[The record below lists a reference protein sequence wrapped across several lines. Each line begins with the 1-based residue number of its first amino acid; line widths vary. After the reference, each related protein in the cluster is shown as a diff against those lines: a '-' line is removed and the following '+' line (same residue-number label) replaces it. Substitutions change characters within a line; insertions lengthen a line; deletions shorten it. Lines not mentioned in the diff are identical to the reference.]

1 MSPSETILELSGVT
15 RRFPGVVALDDV
27 DFDLRRGEVH
37 ALVGENG
44 AGKST
49 LINVISGVLQ
59 PDDGQLHLHN
69 ENLVLSG
76 PLAARQRGIVAVHQE
91 GELFAPL
98 SVAEN
103 MALSVGLPL
112 GATGQVDWRR
122 VRYTAQQAAAQLPE
136 DISTRQPAGRLSI
149 AHRYMTRLAAAF
161 TQQAS
166 VVLLD
171 EPTSALTGPE
181 VDWLFAKIDELRAR
195 GVGIIYISHRQEEIF
210 RLADR
215 ITILRDGRRVLS
227 ADAEDLDDDALIQA
241 MVGRTPID
249 TEQPRTRGFDDSSQ
263 VRLDVSQ
270 LTDTNGRFRDVS
282 FSVRA
287 GEIVGMYGLVGAGR
301 TEIAAAIYGLRSF
314 TGRVTVD
321 EQTLRARKPGEAITA
336 GIAAVPEDRLHE
348 GLCHG
353 LSLETNL
360 SLSSLDRWS
369 TGAWVHRRSEKAAT
383 LETAKRLGVRYRDLE
398 QPAAQL
404 SGGNQQK
411 LVLGRCLLSQPKV
424 LLLDEP
430 TRGVDVGA
438 KGEIHRLLRDIAEND
453 AAILLISS
461 DLPEL
466 LDNTDRLLVVRSGRI
481 AAEFETDQATPE
493 DVARA
498 ALPTEAPDKP
508 APRRRFAWPSGW
520 PRLPASEVG
529 LFLAVALLC
538 GWLALT
544 NPRFLSPENLRGVLS
559 GASIWV
565 VLAMAAALVIIPGG
579 IDISIGSL
587 MALSAAAAGL
597 MMQQGRGD
605 PLGIALAV
613 LVAFAV
619 GAAGG
624 ALNATLSLWGRI
636 HPIVVTL
643 GTMTIFRGLL
653 ILLTGGDTIS
663 RLPAGFE
670 ALAGHTLLGIPG
682 LAIFGAFAALAVHYY
697 LHYRPGGRYL
707 YAWGSSPQAARLVG
721 ITKRRVWLSAF
732 SLAGC
737 LVALAGLMELARAGS
752 LQSGLGS
759 GFELR
764 AIAAAVIGGT
774 AITGGRGSA
783 TGVVLGSL
791 LLSLIQNALVLWQV
805 SRYQYDV
812 VIGSLL
818 LVAIALDWLWR
829 RNES

>member
-1 MSPSETILELSGVT
+1 VSPSETILELSGVT